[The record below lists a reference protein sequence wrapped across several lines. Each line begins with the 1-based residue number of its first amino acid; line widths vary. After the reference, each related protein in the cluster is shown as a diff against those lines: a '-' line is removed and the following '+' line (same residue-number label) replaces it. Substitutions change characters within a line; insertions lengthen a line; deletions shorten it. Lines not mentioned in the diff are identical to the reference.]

1 MMGSRKGAFDMLHQT
16 LTRTFPLL
24 LMLIVGALALACGGA
39 AESPTMAQ
47 YAEDTASA
55 PEHAQQESLGSDSGS
70 AGAAGAAGG
79 DGAGRLIRER
89 AIAATA
95 APAAAMAA
103 AAAPTPAPVAAQ
115 ASTESLA
122 QRPQQPQASDSPQP
136 QSARKLIVE
145 SWISLEVTNIDASVR
160 QVESLAGQSGGW
172 VESSEVFGEAGYRS
186 ATVRI
191 RVPADRLSNGLDSL
205 RAMGRVT
212 DEGVSST
219 DVTERL
225 IDNQARLT
233 AWYAQEERLV
243 TLLENAPTVED
254 IIQIEQRIAE
264 VRSDIE
270 HVEATQRD
278 LTGRVATSLITVN
291 LRLPAQFAADPP
303 VGFLQLSVDD
313 PSATAD
319 AVVARVETLGG
330 YIGEKREFDE
340 GSGRVVDLV
349 VFVKPADLAG
359 LMDYAGTLGAPS
371 GRQLNSV
378 GPTPLNEVAN
388 ARLTLGIRSDV
399 ELGASMSLN
408 ASDPAS
414 VAEQVRAQ
422 AVGRGGFVEFW
433 NEFQDDDEHR
443 VSMELIVKASELRPV
458 MDFAAGLGKL
468 QHWDYS
474 AVGQNPSAAAPN
486 ARLNFSVATPESYVE
501 LWTIVGVIA
510 AAAGLAVIVVVAVVL
525 TRRRRRNRP
534 MGASTVENLEPT
546 DNE

>member
-1 MMGSRKGAFDMLHQT
+1 MRIRNLSRT
-16 LTRTFPLL
+16 WIPT
-24 LMLIVGALALACGGA
+24 LMLVVAALALACGGA
-39 AESPTMAQ
+39 ASAP
-47 YAEDTASA
+47 ASA
-55 PEHAQQESLGSDSGS
+55 MPSAPHVEDSSALLEYGREMSEPESAMADGSDGFRGQQGI
-70 AGAAGAAGG
+70 AGT
-79 DGAGRLIRER
+79 
-89 AIAATA
+89 AT
-95 APAAAMAA
+95 PRAA
-103 AAAPTPAPVAAQ
+103 AAAPTPAPVAAS
-115 ASTESLA
+115 ASTESA
-122 QRPQQPQASDSPQP
+122 AARPQQPQVSDSPQS

-145 SWISLEVTNIDASVR
+145 SWMSLEVTNIDATVR
-160 QVESLAGQSGGW
+160 QVESLAAQSGGW
-172 VESSEVFGEAGYRS
+172 VESSEVYGEAGYRS

-191 RVPADRLSNGLDSL
+191 RVPSDRLNNGLDSL
-205 RAMGRVT
+205 RGMGRVT

-225 IDNQARLT
+225 IDNEARLT

-303 VGFLQLSVDD
+303 VGFLQLSVDN
-313 PSATAD
+313 PSSTAD
-319 AVVARVETLGG
+319 SVIARVEALGG

-340 GSGRVVDLV
+340 GSGRIIDLT

-359 LMDYAGTLGAPS
+359 LMDYAATLGAPS
-371 GRQLNSV
+371 GRQLSSV

-399 ELGASMSLN
+399 ELGASMSLD
-408 ASDPAS
+408 ASDPAE

-422 AVGRGGFVEFW
+422 AESRGGFVEHW
-433 NEFQDDDEHR
+433 NEFQNRDDHR
-443 VSMELIVKASELRPV
+443 VSMELIVKASDLRSV
-458 MDFAAGLGKL
+458 MDYAAELGKL
-468 QHWDYS
+468 QHWDYN

-486 ARLNFSVATPESYVE
+486 ARLTFSVATPEDYSTQWIILAVA
-501 LWTIVGVIA
+501 VGAAVLVVIA
-510 AAAGLAVIVVVAVVL
+510 IVAVMLVL
-525 TRRRRRNRP
+525 RRRRRRNEA
-534 MGASTVENLEPT
+534 GAAADMEFAASE
-546 DNE
+546 